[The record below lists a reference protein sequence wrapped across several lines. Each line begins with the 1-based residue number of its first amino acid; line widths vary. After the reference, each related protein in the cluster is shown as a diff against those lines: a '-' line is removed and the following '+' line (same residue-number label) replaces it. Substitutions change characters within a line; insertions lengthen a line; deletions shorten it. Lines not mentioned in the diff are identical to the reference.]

1 VGEPLHTTART
12 RRSRIGGHLMGL
24 LSVVVLIGAWE
35 IAAHWLAATNPNG
48 SELLPTVEHVLT
60 TSIPETAGF
69 QSRSLSEVADPN
81 YLDAAV
87 VLAQQSWVTLLRLLS
102 GSAIGVLLG
111 VLIGSLI
118 ATTRIGRAVFEPPVL
133 AARNIPP
140 LALIPLFVVWFGDRE
155 EGKVIYVAFVVFSMV
170 VINTVHAIDNVD
182 PVYVRYA
189 RTLGAKGR
197 RIYTSVLLPAILP
210 ELAAGLKVVIGLSW
224 AIVLAAEF
232 IAADDGLGS
241 LLIVGQTFFNV
252 GLMLVVVILF
262 VVYSLLMNAAFDRLT
277 RHFARGL
284 PQPAE

>member
-1 VGEPLHTTART
+1 MGG
-12 RRSRIGGHLMGL
+12 SRIRAHLVGL
-24 LSVVVLIGAWE
+24 LSVALLIGAWE
-35 IAAHWLAATNPNG
+35 VAAHWLAATNPNG
-48 SELLPTVEHVLT
+48 ADLLPTVEHVIT
-60 TSIPETAGF
+60 KSIPETAGF
-69 QSRSLSEVADPN
+69 SNRSLSEVSEPN
-81 YLDAAV
+81 YFDAAL
-87 VLAQQSWVTLLRLLS
+87 VLAQQSWITLLRLLV
-102 GSAIGVLLG
+102 GSAIGVLVG
-111 VLIGSLI
+111 VVIGSLI

-155 EGKVIYVAFVVFSMV
+155 EGKIIYVAFVVFSMV

-182 PVYVRYA
+182 PVLVRYA

-197 RIYTSVLLPAILP
+197 KIYTTVLLPAILP

-232 IAADDGLGS
+232 IAADNGLGS
-241 LLIVGQTFFNV
+241 LLIIGQTFFNV

-262 VVYSLLMNAAFDRLT
+262 VVYSLVLNAVFDRLT
-277 RHFARGL
+277 RYFARGL

>member
-1 VGEPLHTTART
+1 MGG
-12 RRSRIGGHLMGL
+12 SRIRAHLVGL
-24 LSVVVLIGAWE
+24 LSVALLIGAWE
-35 IAAHWLAATNPNG
+35 VAAHWLAATNPNG
-48 SELLPTVEHVLT
+48 ADLLPTVEHVIT
-60 TSIPETAGF
+60 KSIPETAGF
-69 QSRSLSEVADPN
+69 SNRSLSEVSEPN
-81 YLDAAV
+81 YFDAAL
-87 VLAQQSWVTLLRLLS
+87 VLAQQSWITLLRLLV
-102 GSAIGVLLG
+102 GSAIGVLVG
-111 VLIGSLI
+111 VVIGSLI

-155 EGKVIYVAFVVFSMV
+155 EGKIIYVAFVVFSMV

-182 PVYVRYA
+182 PVLVRYA

-197 RIYTSVLLPAILP
+197 KIYTTVLLPAILP

-232 IAADDGLGS
+232 IAADNGLGS
-241 LLIVGQTFFNV
+241 LLIIGQTFFNV

-262 VVYSLLMNAAFDRLT
+262 VVYSLVLNAAFDRLT
-277 RHFARGL
+277 RYFARGL